1 MSYSLRKAKAGQEVV
16 KKITLYLNA
25 CKYTQGDFITQ
36 SELITDNPSVISSSS
51 TGGALVFTH
60 PNSPNWLATWSSYPT
75 YPYLYFVIRGEA
87 IKVQV
92 VSSTQVTIIERG
104 MFGTIPVSITRY
116 SGVKIEHEGR
126 LDKSC
131 FGYSQT
137 CSNTDSYSSSAI
149 KEIVFSSA
157 PLSSGSVYHG
167 GLNFRDVSYTSAELK
182 PGEAISSRSKISF
195 KISDQIHNDYDLVF
209 WPEQRVKT
217 GTLFGKL
224 LARNPYFNGRTVK
237 YSVGLR
243 DAGKLTEP
251 DWEDRKFLIDDINLS
266 DDVFTASG
274 LDPLILTEGKKAKM
288 PIVSTAQLTT
298 AITSGSTTVQF
309 GNAVAGYFGTS
320 GNLIVRIDSELIE
333 VTANGTTTMPIVTR
347 GFGRSEIKDHSVNA
361 TVQNCIRFIDEHVV
375 DCITYAL
382 ETWTQVPAEFIGD
395 YSDVIAL
402 TPLAIISDYVLS
414 SPKDVVDFINMCIFI
429 GNLSFYFDDVEQK
442 IVIKYV
448 TEFSANQ
455 IFIDD
460 VNTIKKGTG
469 KRDLNYKEQ
478 WTRFNL
484 SWAPFDITKDTDQKN
499 YQTSLTAINSDLES
513 PNKRGEVNEKKA
525 MLIPMLTDSSDDY
538 LLGAAAVNR
547 VITESS
553 KVPDIFE
560 CELDAESIGE
570 TQGASLELGSV
581 VSINTSSNQDKMGLA
596 SSALYQA
603 IRISGDAFAGFR
615 VKFKRF
621 QSYVPQLD
629 EYDYAIEPGTYIN
642 YVLTD
647 HFNPLVAGVYTVYI
661 KEGSIFGSYDTS
673 IAAFDTGTPASGVT
687 FRFIAR
693 WQVMGMGGAG
703 GNAGTELVDNE
714 EGFDGGI
721 AFEAHCDVEIDNAVG
736 LIWAGGGGGD
746 GRVYETLI
754 FEESGTIPL
763 PGKGGGGGQG
773 FGTSLGGINRSS
785 LGGIFDYR
793 AASGNSTAAGNY
805 NKENF
810 GGAWG
815 EEGYNETGRASNAGI
830 AVKTNGFSVTFTA
843 GNNTISIR
851 GLIA

>member
-1 MSYSLRKAKAGQEVV
+1 MSYSLRKAKSGQEVV

-36 SELITDNPSVISSSS
+36 SQLITDNPSVISSSS
-51 TGGALVFTH
+51 VGGALVFTH
-60 PNSPNWLATWSSYPT
+60 TNSPDWIATWADYPT

-104 MFGTIPVSITRY
+104 MFGTTPVSITRY
-116 SGVKIEHEGR
+116 SVVRIDHGGR

-137 CSNTDSYSSSAI
+137 CSTTDSYSTSAI
-149 KEIVFSSA
+149 KELVFSSA
-157 PLSSGSVYHG
+157 PLPSGSVYHG
-167 GLNFRDVSYTSAELK
+167 GLNFRDVSYTSSELK

-195 KISDQIHNDYDLVF
+195 KISDQMHNDYDFVY

-243 DAGKLTEP
+243 DAGKITEP

-266 DDVFTASG
+266 DDVFSASG

-288 PIVSTAQLTT
+288 PIVATAQLTT
-298 AITSGSTTVQF
+298 AITSGSTSVQF
-309 GNAVAGYFGTS
+309 GNASAGYFGSS

-333 VTANGTTTMPIVTR
+333 VTANGTSTMPIVNR
-347 GFGRSEIKDHSVNA
+347 GFGRSEVKDHSINA

-382 ETWTQVPAEFIGD
+382 ETWTQVPAEFIDD

-402 TPLAIISDYVLS
+402 NPTAIISDYVLS
-414 SPKDVVDFINMCIFI
+414 SPRDVVDFINMCIFI

-455 IFIDD
+455 VYIDD
-460 VNTIKKGTG
+460 INTIKKGTG

-499 YQTSLTAINSDLES
+499 YQTSLTAINADLES

-525 MLIPMLTDSSDDY
+525 ILVPMLTASSADY

-547 VITESS
+547 VLTES
-553 KVPDIFE
+553 KQVPDIFE
-560 CELDAESIGE
+560 CELDAESIGD
-570 TQGASLELGSV
+570 TQGARLELGSV
-581 VSINTSSNQDKMGLA
+581 VSIKTSSNQDKSGQA
-596 SSALYQA
+596 IAGLYQA
-603 IRISGDAFAGFR
+603 VRISGDAFAGFK

-621 QSYVPQLD
+621 QSFIPQLS

-647 HFNPLVAGVYTVYI
+647 HFNPPSEGVYTVYI
-661 KEGSIFGSYDTS
+661 KEGSVFGSYNAA
-673 IAAFDTGTPASGVT
+673 IAAFRTGMPAAGVS

-693 WQVMGMGGAG
+693 WQLMGMGGAG
-703 GNAGTELVDNE
+703 GDAGIYGTPNE
-714 EGFDGGI
+714 QGEVGGT
-721 AFEAHCDVEIDNAVG
+721 AFEANCDVEIDNGVG

-746 GRVYETLI
+746 GQSYLSYPGPT
-754 FEESGTIPL
+754 FIPRL
-763 PGKGGGGGQG
+763 GGGGGQG
-773 FGTSLGGINRSS
+773 YGYSVAGRSTNGISFVSSAEGGNI
-785 LGGIFDYR
+785 
-793 AASGNSTAAGNY
+793 TTAGNY
-805 NKENF
+805 ENENF
-810 GGAWG
+810 GGGWG
-815 EEGYNETGRASNAGI
+815 EDGYNATGRSSNAGI
-830 AVKTNGFSVTFTA
+830 AVKSNGFSVTFTA
-843 GNNTISIR
+843 GDNTNSIR
-851 GLIA
+851 GRRT